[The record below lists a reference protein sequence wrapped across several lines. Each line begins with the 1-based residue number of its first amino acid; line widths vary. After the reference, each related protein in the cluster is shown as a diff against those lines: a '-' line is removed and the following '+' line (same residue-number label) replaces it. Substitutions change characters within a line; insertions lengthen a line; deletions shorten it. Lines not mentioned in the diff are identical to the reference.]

1 MASSERVPQVAP
13 VEITDSITRS
23 EILQQPET
31 WLDTLERTAA
41 CPWTIETPAVVTGA
55 GSSCYLAEAIAASR
69 PGVTAVASTDLLV
82 SDPPPVS
89 PSTMVVSLARS
100 GDSPE
105 TAGVIE
111 RLRRL
116 VPSARQ
122 HAITCNP
129 DSALVRLIGPDTLLL
144 DPRTNDRSLVMTS
157 SFSNLT
163 LAGTLLGRMAAWRE
177 PIRGAATRTSELLPQ
192 IEELAVEAA
201 QAIADRVVFL
211 ASPVLRGAARE
222 ATLKVLEISG
232 GRVVAKSETFLG
244 LRHGPMSFLNSR
256 SLVVCFLS
264 SDPRLQRYELDLVR
278 ELRAKGLGML
288 VANGPTDS
296 PELFDMLVPAPGADL
311 PDAFRTPFAIVFAQ
325 LLGLHAAARFG
336 VNADNPS
343 PERVITR
350 VVQGVRIYAD

>member
-1 MASSERVPQVAP
+1 MASSERFLQVSP
-13 VEITDSITRS
+13 VEVTDSITRS

-41 CPWTIETPAVVTGA
+41 CPWTIQTSAVVTGA
-55 GSSCYLAEAIAASR
+55 GSSCYLAEAIAASW
-69 PGVTAVASTDLLV
+69 PGVVALPSTDLLV
-82 SDPPPVS
+82 SDPPPVG
-89 PSTMVVSLARS
+89 PSTMVVSVARS

-116 VPSARQ
+116 VPGARH

-129 DSALVRLIGPDTLLL
+129 DSALVRLIGADTLLL

-157 SFSNLT
+157 SFTNLT
-163 LAGTLLGRMAAWRE
+163 LAGTLLGRVAAWRK
-177 PIRGAATRTSELLPQ
+177 PIRRAAASTSQLLPQ

-201 QAIADRVVFL
+201 QAISDRVVFL

-288 VANGPTDS
+288 VANGPTAS
-296 PELFDMLVPAPGADL
+296 PDLFDIVVPAPAADL

-350 VVQGVRIYAD
+350 VVQGVRVYAD

>member
-1 MASSERVPQVAP
+1 MASLERAPQVAP
-13 VEITDSITRS
+13 VDVTDSITRS
-23 EILQQPET
+23 EILQQPEL
-31 WLDTLERTAA
+31 WLDTIERTSA
-41 CPWTIETPAVVTGA
+41 CPWTIESPAVVTGA

-69 PGVTAVASTDLLV
+69 PGVAAIASTDLLV
-82 SDPPPVS
+82 SDPPPVT
-89 PSTMVVSLARS
+89 PSTMVVSVARS

-116 VPSARQ
+116 VPGARH

-129 DSALVRLIGPDTLLL
+129 DSALVRLIGGNTLLL

-163 LAGTLLGRMAAWRE
+163 LAGTLLGRVALWRD
-177 PIRGAATRTSELLPQ
+177 PIRRAAVRTRELLPQ
-192 IEELAVEAA
+192 IEELAVASA
-201 QAIADRVVFL
+201 QSIIDRVVFL
-211 ASPVLRGAARE
+211 ASPTLRGAARE

-232 GRVVAKSETFLG
+232 GRIVAKSETFLG

-278 ELRAKGLGML
+278 ELRAKGLGL
-288 VANGPTDS
+288 LIANGPTDS
-296 PELFDMLVPAPGADL
+296 PELFDRIVPAPGAEL

-350 VVQGVRIYAD
+350 VVEGVTVYAG

>member
-13 VEITDSITRS
+13 VEVTHSVTRR

-31 WLDTLERTAA
+31 WLDTLDRTAA

-69 PGVTAVASTDLLV
+69 PGVAAIPSTDLLV
-82 SDPPPVS
+82 NDPVPVS
-89 PSTMVVSLARS
+89 SSAMVVSVARS

-116 VPSARQ
+116 VPEARH

-129 DSALVRLIGPDTLLL
+129 NGALVRLLGSAALLL
-144 DPRTNDRSLVMTS
+144 HPNTNDRSLVMTS

-163 LAGTLLGRMAAWRE
+163 LAGALLGRVALWRASIRRAA
-177 PIRGAATRTSELLPQ
+177 ACTSEDLPR

-201 QAIADRVVFL
+201 KAVADRVVFL
-211 ASPVLRGAARE
+211 ASPPLRGAARE
-222 ATLKVLEISG
+222 AALKLLEMTG
-232 GRVVAKSETFLG
+232 GRVVATSETFLG
-244 LRHGPMSFLNSR
+244 LRHGPMSFLR
-256 SLVVCFLS
+256 SSSVVVCFLS
-264 SDPRLQRYELDLVR
+264 SDARLQRYELDLIR
-278 ELRAKGLGML
+278 ELRSKQLGFL
-288 VANGPTDS
+288 VANGPTRA

-311 PDAFRTPFAIVFAQ
+311 PDALRTPFAIVFAQ

-336 VNADNPS
+336 INADDPS
-343 PERVITR
+343 PDGVITR
-350 VVQGVRIYAD
+350 VVEGVTVYAG